1 MWQTRSP
8 KPVREK
14 GRPELKGPDELD
26 CMRVAGAIVGECLG
40 IAQRMVAPGVS
51 TAQIDAAIEAHIRS
65 RNAEP
70 AFKGYHGFPAS
81 VCASVNEEVVHG
93 IPSDTPL
100 KAGDIVGIDIG
111 SIYKGYHGD
120 AARTF
125 AVGEIS
131 AEAQLLLDIT
141 DKSLH
146 AALDLVAP
154 GILISQLSAAV
165 QAVADEAGYGIVRQY
180 VGHGIGRRL
189 HEDPQIPNFV
199 PPGGPENDLALR
211 EGMVIAIE
219 PMLNIG
225 SEEVETLADRWTVV
239 TRDRSLSAHFENTIA
254 VTENGGEIFTEVRES

>member
-8 KPVREK
+8 KPVRAA
-14 GRPELKGPDELD
+14 GTPELKGPDELD
-26 CMRVAGAIVGECLG
+26 CMRIAGAIVGECLA
-40 IAQRMVAPGVS
+40 IAGRMIAPGVT
-51 TAQIDAAIEAHIRS
+51 TAEIDAAIEGHIRS
-65 RNAEP
+65 RDAEP

-81 VCASVNEEVVHG
+81 ICASVNEEVVHG
-93 IPSDTPL
+93 IPSNRAL
-100 KAGDIVGIDIG
+100 KEGDIVGIDIG
-111 SIYKGYHGD
+111 SIFRGYHGD

-125 AVGEIS
+125 PVGRIS
-131 AEAQLLLDIT
+131 DEAQRLLDVT
-141 DKSLH
+141 RRSLY

-154 GILISQLSAAV
+154 GVLISQLSAAV
-165 QAVADEAGYGIVRQY
+165 QAVAEEAGYGIVRQY

-199 PPGGPENDLALR
+199 PPGGPEKDLALR

-254 VTENGGEIFTEVRES
+254 VTESGGEIYTEVPES

>member
-8 KPVREK
+8 KPVRPK
-14 GRPELKGPDELD
+14 GRPEIKGDDELD

-40 IAQRMVAPGVS
+40 IAQRMVAPGV
-51 TAQIDAAIEAHIRS
+51 TTGEIDAAVEAHIRS
-65 RNAEP
+65 RDAEP
-70 AFKGYHGFPAS
+70 AFKGYHGFPGS
-81 VCASVNEEVVHG
+81 ICASVNEEVVHG
-93 IPSDTPL
+93 IPGNRVL
-100 KAGDIVGIDIG
+100 KEGDIIGVDIG

-125 AVGEIS
+125 AVGQIS
-131 AEAQLLLDIT
+131 AEAQTLLDVT
-141 DKSLH
+141 KRSLY

-154 GILISQLSAAV
+154 GVMISQLSAAV
-165 QAVADEAGYGIVRQY
+165 QAVAEEAGYGIVRQY

-199 PPGGPENDLALR
+199 PPGGPEADLALR

-225 SEEVETLADRWTVV
+225 TEEVETLADRWTVV

-254 VTENGGEIFTEVRES
+254 VTEDGGEIFTEVRES